1 MDINNVNTKMK
12 RNLKFV
18 YVLCL
23 CITLR
28 KTALAWENT
37 NGKSHCFLGI
47 DSIQLTTINKK
58 TQVHIPTEVC
68 TKFLPTIILDLEP
81 SRIFHKDLRI
91 IHKHKS
97 QEPDLN
103 FKYNVYSTKFKDE
116 KQKPKIV
123 FGAFIVETDEGF
135 EAQIRMGYFV
145 IEEDDKTYTFYSL
158 LPWYLLQKEK
168 TNELIIM
175 RNKVFLK
182 LIQARPEK
190 NVVPVKLIFHHSI
203 YESSIGISD
212 FLSYSMLVF
221 SALKDTYRLQSFSD
235 VDGPYFVIKTI
246 QVLYEPGQ
254 FAYNLPS
261 KMAPLACLLHKKV
274 NYKQK
279 LYKSLQLLNKPFPKY
294 EEELNVLTQ
303 EITNLKFAIANNNEA
318 TQDSFLDKAIKENC
332 AKGNEITNFGRGL
345 QTEHV
350 VNENQITVL
359 FANTHDGIEGDHV
372 HGLASGRLCRDKN
385 SNIVIDAQDDWEE
398 TNASVVWH
406 LGRSAETLIHEVAHV
421 FNATHINDQT
431 YVMHNGSESNQMEF
445 LPLPFRFSET
455 NINHISNLIRSSNS
469 SCFNKPENIKAK
481 CPNFKTRQKEME
493 NGETEVF
500 LLCDKR
506 GFLPNGSNRRR
517 KIPTYPDV
525 EKSKATKSVV
535 NMFLYLIPL
544 VYLYHLN
551 FL

>member
-406 LGRSAETLIHEVAHV
+406 LGRSAETLIHEDEKNQILTTNCWLTQSWTDTHLQWNASDFDGLDVVRIPYQKVWKPDVILYNNADSL
-421 FNATHINDQT
+421 FNQAIIN
-431 YVMHNGSESNQMEF
+431 
-445 LPLPFRFSET
+445 T
-455 NINHISNLIRSSNS
+455 NVIVKSDGDVVWLSHGMFKS
-469 SCFNKPENIKAK
+469 SCDMNVEYFPFDVQSCKMKWASW
-481 CPNFKTRQKEME
+481 TY
-493 NGETEVF
+493 
-500 LLCDKR
+500 D
-506 GFLPNGSNRRR
+506 GFQ
-517 KIPTYPDV
+517 
-525 EKSKATKSVV
+525 VV
-535 NMFLYLIPL
+535 
-544 VYLYHLN
+544 
-551 FL
+551 